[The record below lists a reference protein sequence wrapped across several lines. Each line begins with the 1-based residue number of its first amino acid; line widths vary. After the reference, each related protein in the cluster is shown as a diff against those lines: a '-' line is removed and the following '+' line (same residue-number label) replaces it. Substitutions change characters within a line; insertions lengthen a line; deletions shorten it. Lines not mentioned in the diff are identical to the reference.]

1 MIAIEAFILAG
12 GASSR
17 MGREKALVEL
27 AGEPLALRLANLA
40 GPLAEQVTL
49 VGPPQS
55 FVELPLRVLADDVP
69 GLGPL
74 GGIATA
80 LRVSRQDWN
89 LVLGCDLPFLTA
101 EWLQYLIARA
111 ASCPAEAVLPEGER
125 GHFEPLCA
133 MYRGAARAV
142 IGAALARG
150 VRKVTDGLAG
160 LRIETLPASE
170 WKRFDSAGLLFKNMN
185 TPEDYEEVRM
195 LMEKD
200 YKRVW

>member
-1 MIAIEAFILAG
+1 MEAFILGG

-27 AGEPLALRLANLA
+27 AGEPLALRLARLA
-40 GPLAEQVTL
+40 EPLAEQVTL
-49 VGPPQS
+49 IGPPAS
-55 FVELPLRVLADDVP
+55 FVELPVRVLADDQP

-80 LRVSRQDWN
+80 LRASRAEWN

-101 EWLQYLIARA
+101 EWLQHLARRGAECA
-111 ASCPAEAVLPEGER
+111 ADAVLPEGER

-133 MYRGAARAV
+133 MYRRGARAA
-142 IGAALARG
+142 IAAALERG
-150 VRKVTDGLAG
+150 VRKVTEGLAG
-160 LRIETLPASE
+160 LSVEAVAVEE
-170 WKRFDSAGLLFKNMN
+170 WKKFDPDGRLFQNMN
-185 TPEDYEEVRM
+185 TPEDYEETRM
-195 LMEKD
+195 VVEKD

>member
-1 MIAIEAFILAG
+1 VIAIEAFILAG

-80 LRVSRQDWN
+80 LRVSRQEWN

-101 EWLQYLIARA
+101 EWLQYLITRA
-111 ASCPAEAVLPEGER
+111 ASSSAQAVLPDGER
-125 GHFEPLCA
+125 GHREPLCA
-133 MYRGAARAV
+133 MYHRSSFSHIAAALGRGA
-142 IGAALARG
+142 
-150 VRKVTDGLAG
+150 RKVTDGLAG
-160 LRIETLPASE
+160 LRIEPIPAGE
-170 WKRFDSAGLLFKNMN
+170 WKRFDSEGLLFKNMN